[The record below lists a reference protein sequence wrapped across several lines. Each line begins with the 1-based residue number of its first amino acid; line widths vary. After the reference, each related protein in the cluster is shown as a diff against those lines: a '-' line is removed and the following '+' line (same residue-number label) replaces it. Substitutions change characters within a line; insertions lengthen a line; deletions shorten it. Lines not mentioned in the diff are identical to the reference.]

1 MTNWV
6 GYTPVYNF
14 LKEREII
21 MNKIY
26 KVIWSKAKNCY
37 VVVSELAKRNGKCKA
52 AKTDSLN
59 TRRRLMDLLSIHTPA
74 LTKAV
79 AAMLLAGMIAMPNVA
94 GAATITAKDGTA
106 DVNPTSA
113 PGTDSLAA
121 GYNAQAA
128 ANATAYGSGATAY
141 RNRTQEQAQ
150 TAAYNDLQRTIK
162 KDSAL
167 ANQLAVQN
175 ATTYAELRYELNKL
189 ATSSEVADDVK
200 KVASNYYNALDTRYK
215 LRLSSTN
222 AVAVGYNA
230 KATEGN
236 ATAVG
241 GGAQANGINSVAV
254 GATANVNA
262 DAEGSVV
269 IGYGVKALTKN
280 VTLIGMSAGTAR
292 ADMGGG
298 KYYAGGTAE
307 DGTGGV
313 AIGYNAKLFTYGY
326 DRNESHFVNIK
337 NSIALGS
344 MSHSHAAYTVSIG
357 TSTDATGERGF
368 AIGTTSTNNNSV
380 HEGARAAGQ
389 GSIAFGDQART
400 VSSTLDTGGDEE
412 ARSRDYKTNDA
423 IAIGTQATARTRNA
437 VAVGGNLSFTYYE
450 RDTSGKITGLN
461 TIYANDDVG
470 AVVGDDAFSGI
481 AIGGAYGDITTKEDK
496 NGNITSASINL
507 KYNAAATYGQRGI
520 AIGTGSLVGDTG
532 DKQALDDLVAGRT
545 AIGGKY
551 YPDVKAAY
559 EAALGAYTD
568 ALSNAPSEDA
578 DPSVIEEYE
587 KIVSAKKE
595 ALNDA
600 AAAFAP
606 FIRQKLEYEAK
617 DAIETQDAI
626 AIGTNA
632 RAGIENS
639 IAIGSHSQTKDV
651 VMDAQN
657 NITYAGDD
665 AGTVDNIIGYDMGT
679 GKKYG
684 GTDRYSPTWMSTAG
698 SLAVGGGTIKNDADE
713 DVLVTRRIAYVAA
726 GWNDTDAVNVAQ
738 LKRAIDATVMT
749 TDNRSV
755 GIGAGKERGLQIISP
770 YLEIEGIKDVAE
782 SIAFINKYESPD
794 AYEKA
799 LYNTLNGH
807 DDASGTPTPESLQG
821 QYKTFD
827 TEQKK
832 LKTLQSTLQAR
843 INVLKNKT
851 TLTNDELKE
860 LDEKLEQ
867 KVLVDRELVVVGE
880 EIESLDKE
888 IKKYTGDSS
897 TGDPG
902 LIAKAGETYTK
913 HKNNTGTS
921 AKAAGKNALAV
932 GYKAV
937 ANGNYTI
944 AFGKE
949 AKAYGKESIAY
960 GKGSVVGKVD
970 DTGKA
975 REDKGDQSIALGV
988 DNTVTGNKSIAMGP
1002 GNKVTGNQSIAI
1014 GTELKVYGEKSGAIG
1029 DPMIVAADNSY
1040 VVGNRNNIGDTAY
1053 TDGPINE
1060 NNIFIFGNDNTVPKG
1075 DYEHIYILGSNVT
1088 IDKVEANNSVFL
1100 GNNSGYTPS
1109 GNTTAGKDGY
1119 GTKDAPVKIN
1129 GKPYQ
1134 FAGASPAGV
1143 VSVGNNTDN
1152 GTRRIQNVAAGL
1164 ISESSTDAINGSQ
1177 LYAAMQALSVQVIGD
1192 TDENT
1197 KSTAVIKTQPDTPTG
1212 TGTGGAGAGGGAA
1225 TPGTGTG
1232 GAGAG
1237 GGADTPGTGTGAGA
1251 PTTVI
1256 PLTPTIYEVKASTT
1270 TIYNTDSRS
1279 DSGNLTIV
1287 EETNPPDDPKSYHYR
1302 IDLAKDINVDSVTAG
1317 DTVINKD
1324 GVKATKFT
1332 AGNTTINNDGLTI
1345 AGGSSPVNLTN
1356 AGLKVGG
1363 TTVNDAGVTIQNG
1376 PSMTKDGIDAGGKK
1390 ITNVAKG
1397 EADTDAV
1404 NVGQMKDYAASSS
1417 QAINDL
1423 GDQISRADSRSRK
1436 GIAGAAAL
1444 AALHPM
1450 DFDPDD
1456 KLTFAA
1462 GVGNFRGE
1470 TAAAIGAF
1478 YRPDEKVMF
1487 SIGGTFGNSENL
1499 VNAGISFSLDRKSRV
1514 TGSRT
1519 AMAKEIVEL
1528 REQVAQLTALVH
1540 QIAGNQ
1546 GQSLPMPPAM
1556 FPNTPENKWAY
1567 DYIESLQKQGVLS
1580 GYAGRE
1586 LTRNEMAAALDRA
1599 LASGVTLDERIAK
1612 EFAPE
1617 LSRIRVVY
1625 VNGQVDGEPR
1635 TFERPRSSVHEY
1647 K

>member
-1 MTNWV
+1 
-6 GYTPVYNF
+6 
-14 LKEREII
+14 

-26 KVIWSKAKNCY
+26 RVIWSKAKNCY

-52 AKTDSLN
+52 AKADSLN
-59 TRRRLMDLLSIHTPA
+59 TRKRLTDLLSIHTPA

-79 AAMLLAGMIAMPNVA
+79 MAMLLAGMIAVPNVA
-94 GAATITAKDGTA
+94 GAATIDANGGN
-106 DVNPTSA
+106 NPASESDSGST
-113 PGTDSLAA
+113 SLAA
-121 GYNAQAA
+121 GKDAKAA
-128 ANATAYGSGATAY
+128 ANATAYGSKANAY
-141 RNRTQEQAQ
+141 RNRSQADAE

-167 ANQLAVQN
+167 ANQQAVQD
-175 ATTYAELRYELNKL
+175 ATTYEQLRTALYDLRNSTEQ
-189 ATSSEVADDVK
+189 DVK
-200 KVASNYYNALDTRYK
+200 KAAEKYYKSLGDRAT

-262 DAEGSVV
+262 DAEGAVV
-269 IGYGVKALTKN
+269 IGYGVKALTQN
-280 VTLIGMSAGTAR
+280 VTLIGMSAGMAR
-292 ADMGGG
+292 PYIDSKGG
-298 KYYAGGTAE
+298 YYAGGTAE

-326 DRNESHFVNIK
+326 DQYESHFVNTK

-368 AIGTTSTNNNSV
+368 AIGTTSTNNNSA

-400 VSSTLDTGGDEE
+400 VSSTLDTGGDAE

-450 RDTSGKITGLN
+450 RDTGGNITGLN
-461 TIYANDDVG
+461 TIYAKDDVG

-481 AIGGAYGDITTKEDK
+481 AIGGAYGDITTEKDSK
-496 NGNITSASINL
+496 GNITSASINL

-559 EAALGAYTD
+559 ETALGAYTSAVSEVLPDD
-568 ALSNAPSEDA
+568 ATAEQINEHNER
-578 DPSVIEEYE
+578 IR
-587 KIVSAKKE
+587 ITKE
-595 ALNDA
+595 ALNTA
-600 AAAFAP
+600 AANFTP

-665 AGTVDNIIGYDMGT
+665 AGMVDDIIGYDMGT

-698 SLAVGGGTIKNDADE
+698 SLAVGGGTIKNDAGE

-794 AYEKA
+794 AYTKA
-799 LYNTLNGH
+799 LYNTLYGH
-807 DDASGTPTPESLQG
+807 DTASGTPTPESLQG
-821 QYKTFD
+821 QYNT
-827 TEQKK
+827 
-832 LKTLQSTLQAR
+832 LKTDKNKLTNLQTTLQTR
-843 INVLKNKT
+843 ITELKNKT

-867 KVLVDRELVVVGE
+867 KVLVDRELVVVDE
-880 EIESLDKE
+880 EITSLEKE
-888 IKKYTGDSS
+888 IEEYNGDS
-897 TGDPG
+897 G

-921 AKAAGKNALAV
+921 AKAAGKNA
-932 GYKAV
+932 
-937 ANGNYTI
+937 I
-944 AFGKE
+944 A
-949 AKAYGKESIAY
+949 I
-960 GKGSVVGKVD
+960 GKGSVVGEVD
-970 DTGKA
+970 KDGNPIA
-975 REDKGDQSIALGV
+975 GKGDQSIALGV
-988 DNTVTGNKSIAMGP
+988 KNTVTGNNSIAVGTGLTVSGDNSGAFGDP
-1002 GNKVTGNQSIAI
+1002 SEINSANSYSVGNENKI
-1014 GTELKVYGEKSGAIG
+1014 GTG
-1029 DPMIVAADNSY
+1029 
-1040 VVGNRNNIGDTAY
+1040 Y
-1053 TDGPINE
+1053 TDV
-1060 NNIFIFGNDNTVPKG
+1060 FALGN
-1075 DYEHIYILGSNVT
+1075 HIT
-1088 IDKVEANNSVFL
+1088 RVESNSVFL
-1100 GNNSGYTPS
+1100 GSNSGYVPADNS
-1109 GNTTAGKDGY
+1109 TTAGVSTY
-1119 GTKDAPVKIN
+1119 GSMTIN
-1129 GKPYQ
+1129 DHVYP
-1134 FAGASPAGV
+1134 FAGGGNSVAGV
-1143 VSVGNNTDN
+1143 VSVGNNVDGEIT
-1152 GTRRIQNVAAGL
+1152 TRRIQNVAPGL
-1164 ISESSTDAINGSQ
+1164 ISADSTDAINGSQ
-1177 LYAAMQALSVQVIGD
+1177 LYQAMQALSIEVKGD
-1192 TDENT
+1192 PTDTRST
-1197 KSTAVIKTQPDTPTG
+1197 KVDVSNPPATETAS
-1212 TGTGGAGAGGGAA
+1212 AAGG
-1225 TPGTGTG
+1225 
-1232 GAGAG
+1232 
-1237 GGADTPGTGTGAGA
+1237 DTPGGTAG
-1251 PTTVI
+1251 TTMEI
-1256 PLTPTIYEVKASTT
+1256 KLTPATTYTVTASTT
-1270 TIYNTDSRS
+1270 TAKAGSKNIKV
-1279 DSGNLTIV
+1279 LETIG
-1287 EETNPPDDPKSYHYR
+1287 PDNPKSYKYT
-1302 IDLAKDINVDSVTAG
+1302 IDLARDIEVDSVTAG
-1317 DTVINKD
+1317 NTVMNKD
-1324 GVKATKFT
+1324 GV
-1332 AGNTTINNDGLTI
+1332 TI
-1345 AGGSSPVNLTN
+1345 
-1356 AGLKVGG
+1356 K
-1363 TTVNDAGVTIQNG
+1363 NG
-1376 PSMTKDGIDAGGKK
+1376 PGMTKDGIDAGGKK

-1404 NVGQMKDYAASSS
+1404 NVGQMKDYAAASS

-1423 GDQISRADSRSRK
+1423 GDQVSRADSRSRK

-1599 LASGVTLDERIAK
+1599 LASGAKLDERITR

>member
-1 MTNWV
+1 
-6 GYTPVYNF
+6 
-14 LKEREII
+14 

-26 KVIWSKAKNCY
+26 RVIWSKAKNCY

-52 AKTDSLN
+52 AKADSLN
-59 TRRRLMDLLSIHTPA
+59 TRKRLTDLLSIHTPA

-79 AAMLLAGMIAMPNVA
+79 MAMLLAGMIAVPNVA
-94 GAATITAKDGTA
+94 GAATIDASGGN
-106 DVNPTSA
+106 NPASGSDSGST
-113 PGTDSLAA
+113 SLAA
-121 GYNAQAA
+121 GKDAKAA
-128 ANATAYGSGATAY
+128 ANATAYGSKANAY
-141 RNRTQEQAQ
+141 RNRSQADAE

-167 ANQLAVQN
+167 ANQQAVQD
-175 ATTYAELRYELNKL
+175 ATTYEQLRTALYDLRNSTEQ
-189 ATSSEVADDVK
+189 DVK
-200 KVASNYYNALDTRYK
+200 KAAEKYYKSLGDRAT

-262 DAEGSVV
+262 DAEGAVV
-269 IGYGVKALTKN
+269 IGYGVKALTQN
-280 VTLIGMSAGTAR
+280 VTLIGMSAGMAR
-292 ADMGGG
+292 PYIDSKGG
-298 KYYAGGTAE
+298 YYAGGTAE

-326 DRNESHFVNIK
+326 DQYESHFVNTK

-368 AIGTTSTNNNSV
+368 AIGTTSTNNNSA

-400 VSSTLDTGGDEE
+400 VSSTLDTGGDAE

-450 RDTSGKITGLN
+450 RDTGGNITGLN
-461 TIYANDDVG
+461 TIYAKDDVG

-481 AIGGAYGDITTKEDK
+481 AIGGAYGDITTEKDSK
-496 NGNITSASINL
+496 GNITSASINL

-559 EAALGAYTD
+559 ETALGAYTSAVSEVLPDD
-568 ALSNAPSEDA
+568 ATAEQINEHNER
-578 DPSVIEEYE
+578 IR
-587 KIVSAKKE
+587 ITKE
-595 ALNDA
+595 ALNTA
-600 AAAFAP
+600 ADAFAP

-651 VMDAQN
+651 VMDGN

-665 AGTVDNIIGYDMGT
+665 AGTVDDIIGYDMGT

-698 SLAVGGGTIKNDADE
+698 SLAVGGGTIKNDAGE
-713 DVLVTRRIAYVAA
+713 NVLVTRRIAYVAA

-755 GIGAGKERGLQIISP
+755 GIGTGKERGLQIISP

-794 AYEKA
+794 AYTKA
-799 LYNTLNGH
+799 LYNTLYGH
-807 DDASGTPTPESLQG
+807 DTASGTPTPESLQG
-821 QYKTFD
+821 QYN
-827 TEQKK
+827 
-832 LKTLQSTLQAR
+832 TLTNDKETLTTQQTNLQNR
-843 INVLKNKT
+843 IAELQEKQT
-851 TLTNDELKE
+851 QTGLTNDELKE
-860 LDEKLEQ
+860 LDEKIEQ
-867 KVLVDRELVVVGE
+867 KVLIDRELAIVTE
-880 EIESLDKE
+880 EKNSLDTE
-888 IKKYTGDSS
+888 IKKYTGTS
-897 TGDPG
+897 G
-902 LIAKAGETYTK
+902 LIAKAEDTYNS
-913 HKNNTGTS
+913 HKDNSETS
-921 AKAAGKNALAV
+921 AKATGTNALAV

-949 AKAYGKESIAY
+949 AKAGAESA
-960 GKGSVVGKVD
+960 
-970 DTGKA
+970 
-975 REDKGDQSIALGV
+975 IALGTGAEV
-988 DNTVTGNKSIAMGP
+988 AETGTRSISIGNKTAKVNGKDVTGSAVSGTDSISLGNGNTVSGNNSIAVG
-1002 GNKVTGNQSIAI
+1002 TGHKIYGKNSGAFGDPTEIDASVDGSYAI
-1014 GTELKVYGEKSGAIG
+1014 G
-1029 DPMIVAADNSY
+1029 NSSH
-1040 VVGNRNNIGDTAY
+1040 ITTSDT
-1053 TDGPINE
+1053 
-1060 NNIFIFGNDNTVPKG
+1060 F
-1075 DYEHIYILGSNVT
+1075 ILGNNVT
-1088 IDKVEANNSVFL
+1088 TTYKDSVFL
-1100 GNNSGYTPS
+1100 GTKSGYTEA
-1109 GNTTAGKDGY
+1109 GDTTAGINGY
-1119 GTKDAPVKIN
+1119 GTKDAPVEIN

-1152 GTRRIQNVAAGL
+1152 GTRRLQNVAAGL

-1192 TDENT
+1192 TTPT
-1197 KSTAVIKTQPDTPTG
+1197 KSTTVTKTTEGAAG
-1212 TGTGGAGAGGGAA
+1212 TGT
-1225 TPGTGTG
+1225 TPTSIT
-1232 GAGAG
+1232 
-1237 GGADTPGTGTGAGA
+1237 
-1251 PTTVI
+1251 
-1256 PLTPTIYEVKASTT
+1256 LTPATTYEVKASTT

-1287 EETNPPDDPKSYHYR
+1287 EETNSTDDPKSYHYT

-1324 GVKATKFT
+1324 GMTVGNTTITKDGVKARKFT

-1363 TTVNDAGVTIQNG
+1363 TTVNDNGVTIQNG

-1390 ITNVAKG
+1390 ITNVANG

-1404 NVGQMKDYAASSS
+1404 NVGQMKDYAAASS

-1487 SIGGTFGNSENL
+1487 SIGGTFGNGENL
-1499 VNAGISFSLDRKSRV
+1499 VNAGVSFSLDRRPRV

-1546 GQSLPMPPAM
+1546 GQALPMPPAM